1 MGAIRTHLRVMAAD
15 FAGIA
20 SDGFVVVVLFLFVPG
35 SQSLS
40 PVKPTGST
48 LEHVLAQVVR
58 RQLLTCNDQ
67 NTVTQNTMEIGK
79 TALNHSKSSGA
90 SE

>member
-1 MGAIRTHLRVMAAD
+1 MAAD
-15 FAGIA
+15 FVGLA
-20 SDGFVVVVLFLFVPG
+20 SGGFVVVVLFLFVPG

-58 RQLLTCNDQ
+58 RQLLTFKDK
-67 NTVTQNTMEIGK
+67 NTVIQDTSDIEGK
-79 TALNHSKSSGA
+79 NPFNCLMSSKTN
-90 SE
+90 E